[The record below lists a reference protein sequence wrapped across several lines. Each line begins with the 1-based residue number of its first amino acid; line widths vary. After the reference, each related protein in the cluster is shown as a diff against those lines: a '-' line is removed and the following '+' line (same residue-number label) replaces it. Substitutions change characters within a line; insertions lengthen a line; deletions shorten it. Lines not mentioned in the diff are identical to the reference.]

1 MEMLR
6 TADGQPIQLGQTV
19 YQDPRN
25 NLQAIPS
32 GRAGEVIEL
41 KPDIFAD
48 GIVLVHWGGSRMV
61 AIRLANRSGQWRT
74 EVHQFDISVQ
84 AMRPSELLS
93 SPKALGRLV

>member
-1 MEMLR
+1 MQ
-6 TADGQPIQLGQTV
+6 TADRKPIQVGRLV

-32 GRAGEVIEL
+32 GRAGQVIEL
-41 KPDIFAD
+41 KPDGFAD

-61 AIRLANRSGQWRT
+61 SIRMVSRSGQWRH
-74 EVHQFDISVQ
+74 EVHEFRIGIQ

-93 SPKALGRLV
+93 DPKALGRLV